1 MSGRRKHTGPLM
13 VALVLSTAWLLGGC
27 GGDVTADQATGRA
40 DERAYDGER
49 AYDTES
55 DAARAEEGESTAER
69 KRSGSFFDRLLGD
82 RTREVVVPPGTVVE
96 LRFSETLSTWSNST
110 GDAFRT
116 TVEHDVVIDDA
127 LAIPAGSV
135 VVGRVTEAHQP
146 RKVGGRARLSLE
158 FTALE
163 LPSGKSA
170 AIDGI
175 FARRGKSETLEDAA
189 IIAGSTLGGVVLG
202 EALDEGEGGVIGGI
216 LGGIGGAVA
225 ATKTK
230 AKPVEVPAGTVM
242 SIELVRPV
250 TLEVPA

>member
-1 MSGRRKHTGPLM
+1 MSGRTIHASLLG
-13 VALVLSTAWLLGGC
+13 VALVLSTTWLCGC
-27 GGDVTADQATGRA
+27 GGDVTADQASPLA
-40 DERAYDGER
+40 GEV
-49 AYDTES
+49 
-55 DAARAEEGESTAER
+55 GESESER
-69 KRSGSFFDRLLGD
+69 PREARRSDGASFFDRLLGSS
-82 RTREVVVPPGTVVE
+82 TRELTVPPGTLVQ
-96 LRFSETLSTWSNST
+96 LRFSETVSSRANAV

-116 TVEHDVVIDDA
+116 TVEEDVVVDDA
-127 LAIPAGSV
+127 IVIPAGSV
-135 VVGRVTEAHQP
+135 VIGRVTEAHQP

-163 LPSGKSA
+163 LPSGESA
-170 AIDGI
+170 AIDAV
-175 FARRGKSETLEDAA
+175 FAQRGKSENLKDAA

-202 EALDEGEGGVIGGI
+202 EAVDEGEGGVVGGI

-242 SIELVRPV
+242 AVELVRPV